1 MRPLSFGKPA
11 LAPAGAARRRGAC
24 RSRFVKGAAAAWALL
39 AAGLVAAAASPARA
53 QQTAPFSLGL
63 PLDCQPGL
71 DCWIATYFDADPG
84 PDAADFR
91 CGRRTSDR
99 HRGIDFAIR
108 DEAAMADGVPVIAA
122 APGIVSA
129 VRDGVED
136 VNVRRIGLAAVKGRE
151 CGNGVLIDHGNGW
164 QTQYC
169 HMRRGSIGV
178 ARGDRVTAGQPLGLV
193 GLSGLTEFPH
203 LHLAVR
209 FRGKA
214 LDPFVGLDRSEGCGK
229 PGKPL
234 WQPEA
239 LRVLP
244 YREFIIFNTGFA
256 PHAPRVEDVRK
267 GAYREV
273 VLPRTA
279 EALVVWVEVFGV
291 AAGDRL
297 VLKVLDPDGVIV
309 VGKERVIE
317 KDQARYFQFTGRK
330 RPGRVW
336 PAGVYRAEIALTR
349 PRKDGSSLTQTVR
362 RELEIR

>member
-1 MRPLSFGKPA
+1 MEFATGRYRAGGRLPARVYGAGALVA
-11 LAPAGAARRRGAC
+11 LA
-24 RSRFVKGAAAAWALL
+24 L
-39 AAGLVAAAASPARA
+39 AAGVPAAA
-53 QQTAPFSLGL
+53 QAPPLSLGL

-71 DCWIATYFDADPG
+71 DCWIANYFDIDPG
-84 PDAADFR
+84 PEAVDFR
-91 CGRRTSDR
+91 CGRRTTDR
-99 HRGIDFAIR
+99 HRGTDFAIR
-108 DEAAMADGVPVIAA
+108 DEAAMAEGVPVIAA
-122 APGIVSA
+122 APGVVSA

-136 VNVRRIGLAAVKGRE
+136 ISVAIIGQAAVKERE

-169 HMRRGSIGV
+169 HMRRGSIAV
-178 ARGDRVTAGQPLGLV
+178 AKGDPVTAGQKLGLV
-193 GLSGLTEFPH
+193 GLSGLTEFPQ

-214 LDPFVGLDRSEGCGK
+214 LDPFVGLERGEGCGQ

-234 WQPEA
+234 WQAEA

-244 YREFIIFNTGFA
+244 YRHFIVFNTGFA

-267 GAYREV
+267 GAYRAV
-273 VLPRTA
+273 ALPRDA
-279 EALVVWVEVFGV
+279 DALVVWVEVFGV
-291 AAGDRL
+291 EPGDRL

-309 VGKERVIE
+309 VGKERRIE
-317 KDQARYFQFTGRK
+317 KAEARYFQFTGRK
-330 RPGRVW
+330 RPGRLW